1 MIGLLPLL
9 CLIHKP
15 HSCHNTKQLQLHC
28 KSTRLLWLI
37 IPYITVSNQNGCQRL
52 WGWQSIDVA
61 SKAAGSQSCRVLVW
75 LGTEPWRVT
84 DRLWPRPSL
93 PPPYSPFL
101 QQIPLVYLLHS
112 LVNSNS
118 QLMLDK
124 KNPIL
129 QVTWIWCIEASQV
142 LSVSSAMNL
151 VLFCFFNSL
160 PCALTVQGSEVCDR
174 VIENDQSR
182 FL

>member
-1 MIGLLPLL
+1 MIWLLPFL

-15 HSCHNTKQLQLHC
+15 HSCHNTKQLQSHC

-75 LGTEPWRVT
+75 LATEPWRVT
-84 DRLWPRPSL
+84 DRPWPRPSL
-93 PPPYSPFL
+93 PPPYSPFF

-112 LVNSNS
+112 LVSSDS
-118 QLMLDK
+118 QLMPNENK
-124 KNPIL
+124 FY
-129 QVTWIWCIEASQV
+129 
-142 LSVSSAMNL
+142 SVNYVDLHWSYTRCVFCNESCPS
-151 VLFCFFNSL
+151 LFL
-160 PCALTVQGSEVCDR
+160 
-174 VIENDQSR
+174 
-182 FL
+182 